1 MKRTIKAILIDDEID
16 SLETTE
22 LLIENFCPEVT
33 IVGVANDAERG
44 IKMINKLKPDLVFL
58 DISMPKMNGFELLNH
73 LTFKAFELI
82 FTTAHDEYAI
92 QAFQV
97 GAIHYLLKPID
108 TDELTKAVKRVGE
121 KLKKQQ
127 ELPDITSI
135 IQQVT
140 ANRQPKIAIP
150 SLKGLEMIEVDNI
163 LRCEADSNYSIIH
176 MISNKIVV
184 TKTLKELEQ
193 LLSTYNFVRVHHSHL
208 INLGHLK
215 TYLKGEGGMVILSNG
230 EHVNVSRSRKSGLL
244 EKLALL

>member
-1 MKRTIKAILIDDEID
+1 MKAIIIDDEID

-22 LLIENFCPEVT
+22 LLIDNFCPQVT
-33 IVGVANDAERG
+33 IIGVANDAERG
-44 IKMINKLKPDLVFL
+44 IRMIDKLQPELVFL
-58 DISMPKMNGFELLNH
+58 DISMPKMNGFELLNR
-73 LTFKAFELI
+73 LTFKQFELV
-82 FTTAHDEYAI
+82 FTTAHDTYAI
-92 QAFQV
+92 EAFQV

-108 TDELTKAVKRVGE
+108 TEELIKAVERVE
-121 KLKKQQ
+121 IKLKQAEQ
-127 ELPDITSI
+127 LPDITSI
-135 IQQVT
+135 LQQVT

-163 LRCEADSNYSIIH
+163 IRCEADSNYSIIY

-193 LLSTYNFVRVHHSHL
+193 LLSTYNFVRIHHSHL

-215 TYLKGEGGMVILSNG
+215 TYLKGEGGVVILSNG

-244 EKLALL
+244 EKLELL

>member
-1 MKRTIKAILIDDEID
+1 MNAIIIDDEID

-22 LLIENFCPEVT
+22 LLIENFCPQVK
-33 IVGVANDAERG
+33 IVGVSNDAERG
-44 IKMINKLKPDLVFL
+44 IRMIDKLKPNLVFL
-58 DISMPKMNGFELLNH
+58 DISMPKMNGFELLKR
-73 LTFKAFELI
+73 LKFRQFELI

-108 TDELTKAVKRVGE
+108 TEELTKAVKRVE
-121 KLKKQQ
+121 TKLKHDK
-127 ELPDITSI
+127 PTTDINSI

-163 LRCEADSNYSIIH
+163 IRCEADSNYAVIYL
-176 MISNKIVV
+176 ISHKIVV

-193 LLSTYNFVRVHHSHL
+193 LLSTYNFVRIHHSHL
-208 INLGHLK
+208 INLAHLK
-215 TYLKGEGGMVILSNG
+215 TYLKGEGGEVVLSNG
-230 EHVNVSRSRKSGLL
+230 EHVNVSRSRKNGLL
-244 EKLALL
+244 KKLESL